1 MNTSGVAA
9 PPEIWVMRLA
19 RLVSVFVGAE
29 RSVTW
34 IFGYF
39 FSKALI
45 STVRGSGAEV
55 VIGLAHQTMFPLV
68 AEPFAF
74 GAPLLPELPEPPELP
89 HAASVSTQAAASAV
103 NTAAPRLLL
112 VRSTGIM

>member
-1 MNTSGVAA
+1 MYTSGVAA
-9 PPEIWVMRLA
+9 PPEIWVIRLA
-19 RLVSVFVGAE
+19 RLVSVLVGAE

-68 AEPFAF
+68 AEPLAF
-74 GAPLLPELPEPPELP
+74 GAPPPPPPEPP
-89 HAASVSTQAAASAV
+89 HAASVSAETAASAV
-103 NTAAPRLLL
+103 NATAPRLLL